1 VIYFDT
7 TFLAKTYLNE
17 SGSGEVREF
26 LRDSG
31 EVVASSSLARAELVA
46 VFHRHLR
53 EGHLSESNY
62 QLVLKQYELDLRTQL
77 WEWLPVKEDL
87 WTMIEESFAS
97 LPETVFLRGADAMHL
112 LTAKSHEFPEVFT
125 NDRHMLKACGALG
138 LKGRNLLQE

>member
-1 VIYFDT
+1 MIYFDK

-17 SGSGEVREF
+17 PGSGVVRAF

-53 EGHLSESNY
+53 EGRLSESSHR
-62 QLVLKQYELDLRTQL
+62 LVLKQYELDLRTKL

-87 WTMIEESFAS
+87 WTMVEESFAS
-97 LPETVFLRGADAMHL
+97 LSETVFLRGADAIHL
-112 LTAKSHEFPEVFT
+112 VTAEAHGFTEVFT
-125 NDRHMLKACGALG
+125 NDRHMLKACAALG
-138 LKGRNLLQE
+138 LKGRNLLRE